1 MSLNAAVLH
10 FTGEHDEAE
19 RAEEL
24 HLELPE
30 AGWSPMRWNR
40 EAAANDDV
48 LIEASPSPIIHSTD
62 SGLAWG
68 PGKAG

>member
-10 FTGEHDEAE
+10 FTGDHEQAE
-19 RAEEL
+19 KVEEL

-30 AGWSPMRWNR
+30 SDWSPMRWSR

-48 LIEASPSPIIHSTD
+48 LIEASPDPIIHSSD

>member
-10 FTGEHDEAE
+10 FTGDHEDAA
-19 RAEEL
+19 RVEEL

-30 AGWSPMRWNR
+30 SGWSPMRWNR

-48 LIEASPSPIIHSTD
+48 LLEASHGPIIHSSD
-62 SGLAWG
+62 SGLAWV